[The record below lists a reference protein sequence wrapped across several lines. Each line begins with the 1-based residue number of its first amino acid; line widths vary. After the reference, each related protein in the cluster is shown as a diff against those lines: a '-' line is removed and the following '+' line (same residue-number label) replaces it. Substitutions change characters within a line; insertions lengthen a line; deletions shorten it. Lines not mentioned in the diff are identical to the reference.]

1 MDQATLTKRR
11 IEACARQAQMNAKN
25 HGGDNATAIMD
36 LICAVMLLAKV
47 SGGDPDDV
55 IATAKGHARACVDDF
70 FPEGKLQ

>member
-36 LICAVMLLAKV
+36 LLCAIALLAKM
-47 SGGDPDDV
+47 SGGDFERL
-55 IATAKGHARACVDDF
+55 IAVAKNPARACVDDF